1 MATQP
6 DPNPDTID
14 LGAPSEVPAESPPSE
29 TPFDE
34 PDEIEPVQPDYDQP
48 DRTPLE
54 TPPPPD

>member
-14 LGAPSEVPAESPPSE
+14 PGAPSDVPAESPPSE

-34 PDEIEPVQPDYDQP
+34 PDEIEPVQPDYDEP

>member
-14 LGAPSEVPAESPPSE
+14 PGAPPEAPPQTIPDEAPGHIPGEIQPPS
-29 TPFDE
+29 
-34 PDEIEPVQPDYDQP
+34 P
-48 DRTPLE
+48 DRDNPGRGPIE

>member
-6 DPNPDTID
+6 DPNPDTINP
-14 LGAPSEVPAESPPSE
+14 GAPNEVPGESPPSE
-29 TPFDE
+29 TPFEE
-34 PDEIEPVQPDYDQP
+34 PDEIEPVQPDYDEP

>member
-14 LGAPSEVPAESPPSE
+14 PGAPSEVPAESPPSE

-34 PDEIEPVQPDYDQP
+34 PDEIERVQPDYDQP

>member
-14 LGAPSEVPAESPPSE
+14 PGAPSEVPAESPPSE